1 MHSESPLAVVIS
13 STHIAII
20 KLNMHRRQETKV
32 SLWTHAF
39 EWGGGWTI
47 SSHECWIYKGFDYF
61 NYLLEPLRC
70 SEQSYVI
77 SADQLR
83 CGWVYLSV
91 NPYCTTGNESS
102 LMSEVL
108 WMDGSAARLCLKPT
122 SKQTP
127 NKQQDCRMLSPLT
140 TGIALLI
147 WLLWLLDNHRAH
159 FRFRWAALWKTEV
172 LVNHLKTRMLSW
184 HPRCHWTLFLS
195 LLSFQSSDL
204 LGFIQIF
211 LIVRDVGSVW
221 RVACSQHAHTWL
233 LQSMLGNIFCSWVAY
248 CWTLSCIYRVTSCD
262 NTSLLTNSPYSSWH
276 QSHSVPRLN
285 T

>member
-13 STHIAII
+13 STHIVII

-39 EWGGGWTI
+39 EWGGGWII

-83 CGWVYLSV
+83 CGLVYLSV
-91 NPYCTTGNESS
+91 NPYCTTGNERS

-108 WMDGSAARLCLKPT
+108 WMDGSAACSCLKPT

-127 NKQQDCRMLSPLT
+127 NKQQDCRTLSPLT

-147 WLLWLLDNHRAH
+147 WLPWLLDNHRAH
-159 FRFRWAALWKTEV
+159 FRFGWAAHWKLRYWSIIWRRECFLDTPDV
-172 LVNHLKTRMLSW
+172 IG
-184 HPRCHWTLFLS
+184 LFFFS

-204 LGFIQIF
+204 FYSDIPHCKRCRISLEGGMQPTCTHTITAEHVGKYF
-211 LIVRDVGSVW
+211 LFLSSLLLDLV
-221 RVACSQHAHTWL
+221 L
-233 LQSMLGNIFCSWVAY
+233 YLQSDVMWQH
-248 CWTLSCIYRVTSCD
+248 
-262 NTSLLTNSPYSSWH
+262 LTANK
-276 QSHSVPRLN
+276 
-285 T
+285 

>member
-13 STHIAII
+13 STHIVII

-39 EWGGGWTI
+39 EWGGGWII
-47 SSHECWIYKGFDYF
+47 SSHECWIYKGFYYF

-83 CGWVYLSV
+83 CGLVYLSV
-91 NPYCTTGNESS
+91 NPYCTTGNERS

-108 WMDGSAARLCLKPT
+108 WMDGSAACSCLKPT

-127 NKQQDCRMLSPLT
+127 NKQQDCRTLSPLT

-147 WLLWLLDNHRAH
+147 WLPWLLDNHRAH
-159 FRFRWAALWKTEV
+159 FRFGWAAHWKLRYWSIIWRRECFLDTPDV
-172 LVNHLKTRMLSW
+172 IG
-184 HPRCHWTLFLS
+184 LFFFS

-221 RVACSQHAHTWL
+221 RVACSQHAHTRL
-233 LQSMLGNIFCSWVAY
+233 PQSMLGNIFCSWVAY

-262 NTSLLTNSPYSSWH
+262 NTSPLTNSPYSSWH